1 MSSYFGIQ
9 ADDWHAV
16 KGEIRDVLAARARV
30 RGMIPYSELVSKLTT
45 VHLEPDSFALAAL
58 LGEVSTE
65 EDAAGRGMLSVI
77 VVHKHGDMQ
86 PGSGF
91 FKLASQL
98 GRDTTDIIRCWVDEL
113 HAVHHYWSTKHQT
126 AGPATRRD

>member
-1 MSSYFGIQ
+1 MSRYFGIQ
-9 ADDWHAV
+9 EDDWDAA
-16 KGEIRDVLAARARV
+16 KSEIRDVLAARARV

-45 VHLEPDSFALAAL
+45 VRLEPDSFALAAL

-77 VVHKHGDMQ
+77 VVHKNGDMQ

-91 FKLASQL
+91 FDLASQL
-98 GRDTTDIIRCWVDEL
+98 GRDTTDIIRRWVDEL
-113 HAVHHYWSTKHQT
+113 HAVHRYWSTKHRAT
-126 AGPATRRD
+126 GPAARRD